1 MTSNDKPEPGSGVR
15 LETIPLGVQDPSLM
29 QVLPLVEEELRI
41 ERREV
46 VTGRVRVR
54 VSTET
59 EERLVAQDL
68 TSEEVDVERVP
79 VGTYLEAGAPVPQVR
94 TENDVTIVPILEE
107 VLVVEKRLLVREE
120 LHIRRR
126 ISTEHTETPVTLR
139 KQKAEIEHI
148 PVDSR
153 TSSAPNA
160 DKED

>member
-1 MTSNDKPEPGSGVR
+1 MVNDDKHEPGIRERRETVPP
-15 LETIPLGVQDPSLM
+15 LEE
-29 QVLPLVEEELRI
+29 VLPLVEEELRI

-59 EERLVAQDL
+59 EERLVSQDL

-79 VGTYLEAGAPVPQVR
+79 VGTYLEPGAPVPQVM
-94 TENDVTIVPILEE
+94 TENDVTIVPIVEE

-126 ISTEHTETPVTLR
+126 ITTEHIETPVTLR
-139 KQKAEIEHI
+139 RQKAEVEHVPAEPGI
-148 PVDSR
+148 P
-153 TSSAPNA
+153 SAQKS
-160 DKED
+160 DREEQ

>member
-1 MTSNDKPEPGSGVR
+1 MASDDKRERSIGERRGTAPP
-15 LETIPLGVQDPSLM
+15 LEE
-29 QVLPLVEEELRI
+29 VLPLVEETLRI
-41 ERREV
+41 ERQEI

-68 TSEEVDVERVP
+68 TSDEVDVERVP

-94 TENDVTIVPILEE
+94 TENDVTIVPIVEE

-126 ISTEHTETPVTLR
+126 ITMEHTEIPVILR
-139 KQKAEIEHI
+139 KQRVEIEREPAESGI
-148 PVDSR
+148 P
-153 TSSAPNA
+153 SAQKS
-160 DKED
+160 DREEQ

>member
-1 MTSNDKPEPGSGVR
+1 MASDDKPEPGIGER
-15 LETIPLGVQDPSLM
+15 QETAPPLEE
-29 QVLPLVEEELRI
+29 VLPLVEETLRI
-41 ERREV
+41 ERREI

-68 TSEEVDVERVP
+68 TGEEVDVERVP
-79 VGTYLEAGAPVPQVR
+79 VGTYLEPGAPVPQVR

-126 ISTEHTETPVTLR
+126 VMTEHTETPVTLR
-139 KQKAEIEHI
+139 RQKAEVEHLSAE
-148 PVDSR
+148 PG
-153 TSSAPNA
+153 TSSAQKTNR
-160 DKED
+160 EE

>member
-1 MTSNDKPEPGSGVR
+1 MASDDKRERSIGERRGTAPP
-15 LETIPLGVQDPSLM
+15 LEE
-29 QVLPLVEEELRI
+29 VLPLVEETLRI
-41 ERREV
+41 ERQEI

-68 TSEEVDVERVP
+68 TSDEVDVERVA

-126 ISTEHTETPVTLR
+126 VTTEHTETPVTLR
-139 KQKAEIEHI
+139 RQKAEVEHV
-148 PVDSR
+148 PAEPG
-153 TSSAPNA
+153 TSSTPNTNR
-160 DKED
+160 EE